1 MAEKKREI
9 IPVTND
15 VMFKALFVDDS
26 EDYELLRSFLS
37 AALMIPKSDI
47 VNILIKNPE
56 LVPLAYEGKMT
67 RLDILLTTNR
77 HTINVE
83 MQVASEEYYKERSL
97 LYCARMYHDELK
109 EGEDYGKLQP
119 CIGIHILSFTLFPDC
134 TEYHSSFSMREDTR
148 HEQLT
153 DRMQLHFFEL
163 PKVRKVSDKN
173 QPDENDEL
181 RLWMQLF
188 KAKTEEEL
196 DMLNATN
203 VSAIQH
209 GVKAIRSLSEDEKI
223 REYVR
228 QREKAIQ
235 DYYSDMAVAESR
247 GEKRGRAEG
256 RTEGIEIGELRTLSG
271 LVKDGI
277 LTLADASKR
286 MNMTEEE
293 FTAKAANI

>member
-1 MAEKKREI
+1 MAKKKREI

-15 VMFKALFVDDS
+15 VMFKALFVNDDR
-26 EDYELLRSFLS
+26 DYALLRSFLS
-37 AALMIPKSDI
+37 AALKIPKNEI
-47 VNILIKNPE
+47 VDILIKNPE

-67 RLDILLTTNR
+67 RLDILLTTSK

-97 LYCARMYHDELK
+97 LYCARMYHDELH

-119 CIGIHILSFTLFPDC
+119 CIGIHILNFTLFPAC
-134 TEYHSSFSMREDTR
+134 PEYHSSFSMREDNR

-153 DRMQLHFFEL
+153 DKMQLHYLEL
-163 PKVRKVSDKN
+163 PKVLKVSDKN
-173 QPDENDEL
+173 KPDENDEL

-196 DMLNATN
+196 DLLNATN
-203 VSAIQH
+203 VTAIQQ
-209 GVKAIRSLSEDEKI
+209 GVKAVRTLSEDEKI

-247 GEKRGRAEG
+247 GKAEGKAEEKTNLAIALLKRGKD
-256 RTEGIEIGELRTLSG
+256 TIEDISLLTGLSIEEI
-271 LVKDGI
+271 KI
-277 LTLADASKR
+277 L
-286 MNMTEEE
+286 
-293 FTAKAANI
+293 ANQCS

>member
-1 MAEKKREI
+1 MAKKKREI

-15 VMFKALFVDDS
+15 VMFKALFVEDS
-26 EDYELLRSFLS
+26 GDYELLRSFLS
-37 AALMIPKSDI
+37 ATLKIPKSDI
-47 VNILIKNPE
+47 VNTLIKNPE

-67 RLDILLTTNR
+67 RLDILLTTSK

-83 MQVASEEYYKERSL
+83 MQVASTEYYKERSL
-97 LYCARMYHDELK
+97 LYCARMYHDQLK

-119 CIGIHILSFTLFPDC
+119 CIGIHILNFTLFPDC

-148 HEQLT
+148 NEPLT
-153 DRMQLHFFEL
+153 DKMRLHYLEL

-173 QPDENDEL
+173 KPDENDEL

-203 VSAIQH
+203 VTAIQH
-209 GVKAIRSLSEDEKI
+209 GVKAVRSLSEDEKI

-256 RTEGIEIGELRTLSG
+256 IEIGKLRTLAG

-277 LTLADASKR
+277 LTLADAAKR
-286 MNMTEEE
+286 VHMTEEE
-293 FTAKAANI
+293 FNSKITELGV